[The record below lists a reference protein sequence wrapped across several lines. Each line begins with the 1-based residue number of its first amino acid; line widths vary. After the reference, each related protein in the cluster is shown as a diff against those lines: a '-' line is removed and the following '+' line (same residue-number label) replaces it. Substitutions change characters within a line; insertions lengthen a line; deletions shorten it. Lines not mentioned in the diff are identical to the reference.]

1 MFAFSP
7 ATTLKESQ
15 RGLHFD
21 LNMSL
26 KVTVMLKSNE
36 FVSGLPKRW
45 RRMQWLPALLLSF
58 FALFFGLG
66 GGTAFGLTKVVI
78 TFASFSEREGVLFV
92 AKDQNFFRKYDLD
105 AEIIYVATGSVA
117 MSALSRGSSQSK
129 MLSMT
134 ESSESWKKRGCF
146 SSILLTFNEV
156 SL

>member
-1 MFAFSP
+1 
-7 ATTLKESQ
+7 
-15 RGLHFD
+15 
-21 LNMSL
+21 
-26 KVTVMLKSNE
+26 
-36 FVSGLPKRW
+36 
-45 RRMQWLPALLLSF
+45 MQWLPALLLSF

-146 SSILLTFNEV
+146 SSILLTFKEV